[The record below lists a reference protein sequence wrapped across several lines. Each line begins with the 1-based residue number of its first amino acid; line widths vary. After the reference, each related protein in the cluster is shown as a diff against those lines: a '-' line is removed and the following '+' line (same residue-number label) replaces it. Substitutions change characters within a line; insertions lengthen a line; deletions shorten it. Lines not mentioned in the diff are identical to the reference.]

1 MWRCQWTPVWRVQ
14 DILHAVL
21 CHNPDGLTSWL
32 DSGKKVD
39 LLGCAAHVLFDTPI
53 DMDVPIFE
61 YQLDP
66 LHILQY
72 RDVL

>member
-1 MWRCQWTPVWRVQ
+1 MAGQPTPVRRVL
-14 DILHAVL
+14 DSIRCVL

-32 DSGKKVD
+32 DNGKWID
-39 LLGCAAHVLFDTPI
+39 LLGCAAHVLLDAPVNT
-53 DMDVPIFE
+53 DVATFE
-61 YQLDP
+61 HQLDA

>member
-21 CHNPDGLTSWL
+21 CHNLDGLTSWS
-32 DSGKKVD
+32 DGMKKVD
-39 LLGCAAHVLFDTPI
+39 LLGCTAHVLLDTPI
-53 DMDVPIFE
+53 DTDVPILE
-61 YQLDP
+61 YQLDT